1 MWITRVSIN
10 NPVFATMV
18 MVALLVLG
26 LASYNRL
33 AVEQMP
39 DVEFPVAV
47 IFVAYPGA
55 SPEAVEQ
62 DLTKPIEDAVNPI
75 GGVRQ
80 ITSRSREG
88 SSVVIVEFELKT
100 DVNVAIQEVR
110 DRISRIRIGFPKD
123 AKEPYIS
130 KADTDN
136 EQPIFNL
143 AVTSEARGLRE
154 LTTLSEQ
161 IIRKRIE
168 NVRGVGSIELSGGT
182 RRQIQILLDPSAMTA
197 LGVGVEQVI
206 AALRNENLDMPAG
219 SIVRGSEEK
228 LVRIEG
234 RIKDPIAFSKIIVAR
249 RGGGG
254 TGILGLAPPTG
265 ISAVTLGQV
274 ARVVDGEADVQ
285 SAARSSGAG
294 GMDPNTKAI
303 DVAQEDNSISRLDGR
318 RAITLEVVKIRG
330 ANTVD
335 VGRGLNDAVTEL
347 RKQLPADIKLTVMRD
362 RADWVR
368 RSVDD
373 TRKTIIEGALVTV
386 LVVFLFLHSWRSTVI
401 TALTLP
407 ISVVATFIALHALG
421 FTINLLTLMAL
432 SLCIG
437 LLIDDAIV
445 VRENIVRHLGMG
457 KDHFT
462 AASEGTSEVGLAVMA
477 TTFTIVAVFLPVA
490 FMGGVIG
497 LFFYQFGV
505 TVAVAVL
512 VSLFVSFTL
521 DPMLSSIWHDPPENR
536 FRRVKWLGRF
546 MAAFERGVEAAHTMY
561 GHLLGWALSRR
572 KTVLA
577 IALLALVGSFGI
589 VAAGIVGSEFIP
601 ESDEGELTVRL
612 STPVGSSLAYTE
624 SKVSQAEAAL
634 REFPEVVQIYSRI
647 GTNNGRNTS
656 FLNTKLKPKGERSI
670 SQKQLEQKFRERLR
684 RIAGI
689 ELSVGWMR
697 PIQVSIIGPDA
708 QRLKEISAEVER
720 AMAKIPG
727 ITEIESSEKAAS
739 PTLAIRIN
747 RQLASDLGL
756 TLAQIA
762 NATRPLIAGDSVTTW
777 LGPDGQNYDVLVR
790 LPEGRRQSIADFSQL
805 YLQSNLTGEDGS
817 PRMIPLRQI
826 AEFVDTTSP
835 KIITR
840 MDLQRQLTLS
850 ASVDGRP
857 QGDVGQEVSKLTKQM
872 TLPAG
877 YRFNVGG
884 QTKQMIESFKYAM
897 VALGIAVIF
906 IYLILASQFGSFL
919 QPIAIMASLPL
930 SLVGVFIALAISR
943 STLNIFSV
951 IGIIM
956 LMGLVTK
963 NAILLIDFT
972 NQAKKRGDDALT
984 ALQRAGQV
992 RLRPILMTTA
1002 AMIFGM
1008 LPLAL
1013 GFGEGSEGNATMGR
1027 AIIGGVISSTL
1038 LTLVVVPVVYT
1049 YLDGMAAWFSSRRAR
1064 RASPQQAPAA
1074 AD

>member
-18 MVALLVLG
+18 MIAILVLG
-26 LASYNRL
+26 VASYNRL

-39 DVEFPVAV
+39 DIDFPVAV
-47 IFVAYPGA
+47 VFVSYPGA
-55 SPEAVEQ
+55 SPEAVET

-88 SSVVIVEFELKT
+88 SCVVIIEFELKT

-110 DRISRIRIGFPKD
+110 DRIARIRIGFPRD

-143 AVTSEARGLRE
+143 AVTSEQRGLRE
-154 LTTLSEQ
+154 LTTMAEQ
-161 IIRKRIE
+161 VIRKRLE

-182 RRQIQILLDPSAMTA
+182 KRQIQILLDPAAMTA

-219 SIVRGSEEK
+219 SITRGSEEK
-228 LVRIEG
+228 LVRVEG
-234 RIKDPIAFSKIIVAR
+234 RIKDPVAFSRIIVAR
-249 RGGGG
+249 RGNAG
-254 TGILGLAPPTG
+254 AS
-265 ISAVTLGQV
+265 SAVTLGQV
-274 ARVVDGEADVQ
+274 ARVIDGEADVQ
-285 SAARSSGAG
+285 SAARNAGAQ
-294 GMDPNTKAI
+294 GMDPNAKAI
-303 DVAQEDNSISRLDGR
+303 DVTQEDNTISRLDGR

-330 ANTVD
+330 ANTVE
-335 VGRGLNDAVTEL
+335 VGNGLRDAVAEL
-347 RKQLPADIKLTVMRD
+347 TKQIPADIKLTVMSD
-362 RADWVR
+362 RSEWVK

-373 TRKTIIEGALVTV
+373 TQKTILEGALVTV

-407 ISVVATFIALHALG
+407 ISVIATFIALHALG
-421 FTINLLTLMAL
+421 FTINALTLMAL

-462 AASEGTSEVGLAVMA
+462 AANEGTTEVGLAVMA

-490 FMGGVIG
+490 FMGGIIG

-521 DPMLSSIWHDPPENR
+521 DPMLSSIWHDPVESR
-536 FRRVKWLGRF
+536 FRGVPWLGAVLRRF
-546 MAAFERGVEAAHTMY
+546 EGGVEGAHRLY
-561 GHLLGWALSRR
+561 GRWLGWSLNNR
-572 KTVLA
+572 KTVLGIA
-577 IALLALVGSFGI
+577 VGALLGAFGI
-589 VAAGIVGSEFIP
+589 VMAGAVGSEFMP
-601 ESDEGELTVRL
+601 ETDNSELTIRL

-624 SKVSQAEAAL
+624 SKVDQAEQAL
-634 REFPEVVQIYSRI
+634 REFPEVKQIYSRI
-647 GTNNGRNTS
+647 GTTNGRNSS
-656 FLNTKLKPKGERSI
+656 FLNAKLVPRAERRFT
-670 SQKQLEQKFRERLR
+670 QKQLEQKFRERLR

-697 PIQVSIIGPDA
+697 PIQVSIVGPDA
-708 QRLKEISAEVER
+708 QRLKEIGAEVER
-720 AMAKIPG
+720 ALAG
-727 ITEIESSEKAAS
+727 IKGVTEIESSEKAAS

-756 TLAQIA
+756 TLSQIA
-762 NATRPLIAGDSVTTW
+762 NATRPLIAGDAVTTW

-790 LPEGRRQSIADFSQL
+790 LPEGRRQSIADFEQL
-805 YLQSNLTGEDGS
+805 YLQSSLVNPDGT

-850 ASVDGRP
+850 ASVEGRP
-857 QGDVGQEVSKLTKQM
+857 QGDVGQEVSTM
-872 TLPAG
+872 TREMQLPAG

-884 QTKQMIESFKYAM
+884 QTKQMIESFKFAL

-919 QPIAIMASLPL
+919 QPLAIMASLPL
-930 SLVGVFIALAISR
+930 SLVGVFIALAVTR

-972 NQAKKRGDDALT
+972 NQARKRGLDRVA
-984 ALQRAGQV
+984 ALQEAAQV

-1008 LPLAL
+1008 MPLAL
-1013 GFGEGSEGNATMGR
+1013 GLGEGSEGNATMGR

-1049 YLDGMAAWFSSRRAR
+1049 YLDGMSAWFRSRRAR
-1064 RASPQQAPAA
+1064 RADSAALPAA

>member
-1 MWITRVSIN
+1 MWITKVSIN

-18 MVALLVLG
+18 MIALLVLG
-26 LASYNRL
+26 VASYNRL

-39 DVEFPVAV
+39 DIDFPVAV
-47 IFVAYPGA
+47 VFVSYPGA
-55 SPEAVEQ
+55 SPEAVET

-80 ITSRSREG
+80 ITSRSRE
-88 SSVVIVEFELKT
+88 SSAVVIIEFELKT

-110 DRISRIRIGFPKD
+110 DRIARIRIGFPKD

-143 AVTSEARGLRE
+143 AVTSEERSLRE

-161 IIRKRIE
+161 VIRKRLE

-182 RRQIQILLDPSAMTA
+182 KRQIQILLDPSAMTA

-219 SIVRGSEEK
+219 SITRGSEEK
-228 LVRIEG
+228 LVRVEG

-249 RGGGG
+249 RGGG
-254 TGILGLAPPTG
+254 TSTS
-265 ISAVTLGQV
+265 SAVTLGQV
-274 ARVVDGEADVQ
+274 ARVIDGETDVQ
-285 SAARSSGAG
+285 SAARNAGAQ

-303 DVAQEDNSISRLDGR
+303 DVSQEDNSISRLDGR

-330 ANTVD
+330 ANTVE
-335 VGRGLNDAVTEL
+335 VGKGLRDAVAEL
-347 RKQLPADIKLTVMRD
+347 TKQLPADIKLTVMSD
-362 RADWVR
+362 RSEWVK

-373 TRKTIIEGALVTV
+373 TQKTIIEGALVTV

-407 ISVVATFIALHALG
+407 ISVIATFIALYALG
-421 FTINLLTLMAL
+421 FTINALTLMAL

-445 VRENIVRHLGMG
+445 VRENIVRHLAMG

-462 AASEGTSEVGLAVMA
+462 AAHEGTAEVGLAVMA

-490 FMGGVIG
+490 FMGGIIG

-505 TVAVAVL
+505 TVAVAIL

-521 DPMLSSIWHDPPENR
+521 DPMLSSIWHDPTDNR
-536 FRRVKWLGRF
+536 FRRLPWLGVLMHRF
-546 MAAFERGVEAAHTMY
+546 ENGVQGAHRLY
-561 GHLLGWALSRR
+561 GSWLGWALDHR
-572 KTVLA
+572 KTVLGIAVGALIGAFA
-577 IALLALVGSFGI
+577 IVI
-589 VAAGIVGSEFIP
+589 AGAVGSEFIP
-601 ESDEGELTVRL
+601 ESDESELTIRL

-624 SKVSQAEAAL
+624 AKVDQAEKAL
-634 REFPEVVQIYSRI
+634 HEFPEVKQIYSRI

-656 FLNTKLKPKGERSI
+656 FLNAKLVKKSERKLT
-670 SQKQLEQKFRERLR
+670 QKELEQKFRERLR

-697 PIQVSIIGPDA
+697 PIQVSIVGPDA
-708 QRLKEISAEVER
+708 ERLKDIGAEVER
-720 AMAKIPG
+720 ALAKING
-727 ITEIESSEKAAS
+727 VTEIESSEKAAS

-756 TLAQIA
+756 TLSQIA

-790 LPEGRRQSIADFSQL
+790 LPEGRRQSIADFEQL
-805 YLQSNLTGEDGS
+805 YLQSTLTNSDGT

-850 ASVDGRP
+850 ASVEGRT
-857 QGDVGQEVSKLTKQM
+857 QGDVGQDVSRLTNEMQM
-872 TLPAG
+872 PAG
-877 YRFNVGG
+877 YRFNIGG
-884 QTKQMIESFKYAM
+884 QTKQMIESFNYAL

-919 QPIAIMASLPL
+919 QPVAIMASLPL
-930 SLVGVFIALAISR
+930 SLVGVFVALAVTR

-972 NQAKKRGDDALT
+972 NQARKRGLDRVA
-984 ALQRAGQV
+984 ALQAAGQV

-1008 LPLAL
+1008 MPLAL
-1013 GFGEGSEGNATMGR
+1013 GLGEGSEGNATMGR

-1038 LTLVVVPVVYT
+1038 LTLVVVPVVYA
-1049 YLDGMAAWFSSRRAR
+1049 YLDGLAAWFSSRRSRRIAR
-1064 RASPQQAPAA
+1064 TDEPAA

>member
-18 MVALLVLG
+18 MIAILVLG
-26 LASYNRL
+26 VASYNRL

-39 DVEFPVAV
+39 DIDFPVAV
-47 IFVAYPGA
+47 VFVSYPGA
-55 SPEAVEQ
+55 SPEAVET

-88 SSVVIVEFELKT
+88 SCVVIIEFELKT

-110 DRISRIRIGFPKD
+110 DRIARIRIGFPRD

-143 AVTSEARGLRE
+143 AVTSEQRGLRE
-154 LTTLSEQ
+154 LTTMAEQ
-161 IIRKRIE
+161 VIRKRLE

-182 RRQIQILLDPSAMTA
+182 KRQIQILLDPAAMTA

-219 SIVRGSEEK
+219 SITRGSEEK
-228 LVRIEG
+228 LVRVEG
-234 RIKDPIAFSKIIVAR
+234 RIKDPIAFSRIIVAR
-249 RGGGG
+249 RGTAG
-254 TGILGLAPPTG
+254 AS
-265 ISAVTLGQV
+265 SAVTLGQV
-274 ARVVDGEADVQ
+274 ARVIDGEADVQ
-285 SAARSSGAG
+285 SAARNAGAQ

-303 DVAQEDNSISRLDGR
+303 DVTQEDNTISRLDGR
-318 RAITLEVVKIRG
+318 RAITLEIVKIRG
-330 ANTVD
+330 ANTVE
-335 VGRGLNDAVTEL
+335 VGKGLRDAVAEL
-347 RKQLPADIKLTVMRD
+347 AKQIPADIKLTVMSD
-362 RADWVR
+362 RSEWVK

-373 TRKTIIEGALVTV
+373 TQKTILEGALVTV

-407 ISVVATFIALHALG
+407 ISVIATFIALYALG
-421 FTINLLTLMAL
+421 FTINALTLMAL

-462 AASEGTSEVGLAVMA
+462 AANEGTTEVGLAVMA

-490 FMGGVIG
+490 FMGGIIG

-521 DPMLSSIWHDPPENR
+521 DPMLSSIWHDPVESR
-536 FRRVKWLGRF
+536 FRGVPWLGAMMRRF
-546 MAAFERGVEAAHTMY
+546 ENGVEGAHRLY
-561 GHLLGWALSRR
+561 GRWLDWSLNHR
-572 KTVLA
+572 KTVLG
-577 IALLALVGSFGI
+577 IAVGALIGAFGI
-589 VAAGIVGSEFIP
+589 VMAGAVGSEFMP
-601 ESDEGELTVRL
+601 ETDNSELTIRL

-624 SKVSQAEAAL
+624 SKVDQAEQAL
-634 REFPEVVQIYSRI
+634 REFPEVKQIYSRI
-647 GTNNGRNTS
+647 GTTNGRNSS
-656 FLNTKLKPKGERSI
+656 FLNAKLVPRAERKFT
-670 SQKQLEQKFRERLR
+670 QKELEQKFRERLR

-697 PIQVSIIGPDA
+697 PIQVSIVGPDA
-708 QRLKEISAEVER
+708 QRLKEIGAEVER
-720 AMAKIPG
+720 ALAG
-727 ITEIESSEKAAS
+727 IKGVTEIESSEKAAS

-762 NATRPLIAGDSVTTW
+762 NATRPLIAGDAVTTW

-790 LPEGRRQSIADFSQL
+790 LPEGRRQSIADFEQL
-805 YLQSNLTGEDGS
+805 YLQSTLANADGT

-850 ASVDGRP
+850 ASVEGRP
-857 QGDVGQEVSKLTKQM
+857 QGDVGQEVSKM
-872 TLPAG
+872 TREMQLPAG

-884 QTKQMIESFKYAM
+884 QTKQMIESFKFAL

-919 QPIAIMASLPL
+919 QPLAIMASLPL
-930 SLVGVFIALAISR
+930 SLVGVFVALALTR

-972 NQAKKRGDDALT
+972 NQARRRGLDRVA
-984 ALQRAGQV
+984 ALQEAAQV

-1008 LPLAL
+1008 MPLAL
-1013 GFGEGSEGNATMGR
+1013 GLGEGSEGNATMGR

-1049 YLDGMAAWFSSRRAR
+1049 YLDGMSAWFRSRRTR
-1064 RASPQQAPAA
+1064 RAAAAALPAA

>member
-1 MWITRVSIN
+1 MWITKVSIN

-26 LASYNRL
+26 VASYNRL

-39 DVEFPVAV
+39 DIEFPVAV
-47 IFVAYPGA
+47 VFVSYPGA
-55 SPEAVEQ
+55 SPEAVET

-88 SSVVIVEFELKT
+88 SSVVIIEFELKT

-110 DRISRIRIGFPKD
+110 DRMGRIRIGFPKD

-161 IIRKRIE
+161 VIRKRLE

-182 RRQIQILLDPSAMTA
+182 KRQIQILLDPAAMTA

-219 SIVRGSEEK
+219 SITRGSEEK
-228 LVRIEG
+228 LVRVEG
-234 RIKDPIAFSKIIVAR
+234 RIKDPLAFGKIIVAR
-249 RGGGG
+249 RGVGGG
-254 TGILGLAPPTG
+254 TGSGT
-265 ISAVTLGQV
+265 SASSPVTLNQV
-274 ARVVDGEADVQ
+274 ARVIDGEADVQ
-285 SAARSSGAG
+285 SAARNGGAQ

-303 DVAQEDNSISRLDGR
+303 DVSQEDNSISRLDGR

-335 VGRGLNDAVTEL
+335 VGNGLRNAVTEL
-347 RKQLPADIKLTVMRD
+347 AKQLPADIKLTIMSD
-362 RADWVR
+362 RSEWVK

-373 TRKTIIEGALVTV
+373 TQKTIIEGALVTV
-386 LVVFLFLHSWRSTVI
+386 LVVFLFLHSWRSTII

-407 ISVVATFIALHALG
+407 ISVIATFIALYALG
-421 FTINLLTLMAL
+421 FTINALTLMAL

-445 VRENIVRHLGMG
+445 VRENIVRHLGIG

-462 AASEGTSEVGLAVMA
+462 AAREGTEEVGLAVMA

-490 FMGGVIG
+490 FMGGIIG

-536 FRRVKWLGRF
+536 FRRLPRLGALMQRF
-546 MAAFERGVEAAHTMY
+546 ESGVEGAHRVY
-561 GHLLGWALSRR
+561 GRWLGWALNHR
-572 KTVLA
+572 KTVLCIAVGALIGAFA
-577 IALLALVGSFGI
+577 IVI
-589 VAAGIVGSEFIP
+589 AGAVGSEFIP
-601 ESDEGELTVRL
+601 ESDESELTIRL

-624 SKVSQAEAAL
+624 AKVDQAEKSL
-634 REFPEVVQIYSRI
+634 REFPEVRQIYSRI
-647 GTNNGRNTS
+647 GTSNGRNTS
-656 FLNTKLKPKGERSI
+656 FLNVKLEHKAERKLT
-670 SQKQLEQKFRERLR
+670 QKELEQKFRERLR
-684 RIAGI
+684 RIVGI

-697 PIQVSIIGPDA
+697 PIQVSIVGPDA
-708 QRLKEISAEVER
+708 ERLQEIGAEVER
-720 AMAKIPG
+720 ALTKIKG
-727 ITEIESSEKAAS
+727 VTEIESSEKAAS

-756 TLAQIA
+756 TLSQIA

-790 LPEGRRQSIADFSQL
+790 LPEGQRQSIADFEQL
-805 YLQSNLTGEDGS
+805 YLQSTLTNSDGT
-817 PRMIPLRQI
+817 PQMIPLRQI

-850 ASVDGRP
+850 ASVEGRP
-857 QGDVGQEVSKLTKQM
+857 QGDVGQDVSRLTKEMQ
-872 TLPAG
+872 LPAG

-884 QTKQMIESFKYAM
+884 QTRQMLESFNYAL

-919 QPIAIMASLPL
+919 QPVAIMASLPL
-930 SLVGVFIALAISR
+930 SLVGVFVALAVTR

-972 NQAKKRGDDALT
+972 NQARKRGLDRVAAL
-984 ALQRAGQV
+984 REAGQV

-1008 LPLAL
+1008 MPLAL
-1013 GFGEGSEGNATMGR
+1013 GLGEGSEGNATMGR

-1049 YLDGMAAWFSSRRAR
+1049 YLDGMAAWFSSWRSRRRAR
-1064 RASPQQAPAA
+1064 VEQPAA

>member
-18 MVALLVLG
+18 MVAILVLG
-26 LASYNRL
+26 VASYNRL

-39 DVEFPVAV
+39 DIDFPVAV
-47 IFVAYPGA
+47 VFVSYPGA
-55 SPEAVEQ
+55 SPEAVET

-88 SSVVIVEFELKT
+88 SSVVIIEFELKT

-110 DRISRIRIGFPKD
+110 DRVARIRIGFPKD

-143 AVTSEARGLRE
+143 AVTSETRGLRE

-161 IIRKRIE
+161 VIRKRLE

-182 RRQIQILLDPSAMTA
+182 KRQIQILLDPSAMTA

-219 SIVRGSEEK
+219 SITRGSEEK
-228 LVRIEG
+228 LVRVEG
-234 RIKDPIAFSKIIVAR
+234 RIKDPIAFGKIIVAR
-249 RGGGG
+249 RGGDTG
-254 TGILGLAPPTG
+254 TS
-265 ISAVTLGQV
+265 SAVTLGQV
-274 ARVVDGEADVQ
+274 ARVIDGEADVR
-285 SAARSSGAG
+285 SAARNGGAQ

-303 DVAQEDNSISRLDGR
+303 DVSQEDNSISRLDGR

-330 ANTVD
+330 ANTVA
-335 VGRGLNDAVTEL
+335 VGNGLRDAAAEL
-347 RKQLPADIKLTVMRD
+347 AKQLPPDIKLTIMSD
-362 RADWVR
+362 RSEWVK

-373 TRKTIIEGALVTV
+373 TQKTIIEGAMVTV
-386 LVVFLFLHSWRSTVI
+386 LVVFLFLHSWRSTII

-407 ISVVATFIALHALG
+407 ISVIATFIALYALG
-421 FTINLLTLMAL
+421 FTINALTLMAL

-462 AASEGTSEVGLAVMA
+462 AAREGTDEVGLAVMA

-490 FMGGVIG
+490 FMGGIIG

-536 FRRVKWLGRF
+536 FRRMPWLGAVMDRF
-546 MAAFERGVEAAHTMY
+546 ETAVEGAHRLY
-561 GHLLGWALSRR
+561 GRWLAWALNNR
-572 KTVLA
+572 KTVLG
-577 IALLALVGSFGI
+577 IAVAALIGAFGI
-589 VAAGIVGSEFIP
+589 VIAGLVGSEFIP
-601 ESDEGELTVRL
+601 ESDESELTIRL

-624 SKVSQAEAAL
+624 AKVDQSEKAL
-634 REFPEVVQIYSRI
+634 REFPEVRQIYSRI

-656 FLNTKLKPKGERSI
+656 FLNVKLVHRVERKLT
-670 SQKQLEQKFRERLR
+670 QKELEQKFRERLR

-697 PIQVSIIGPDA
+697 PIQVSIVGPDA
-708 QRLKEISAEVER
+708 ERLKELGAEVER
-720 AMAKIPG
+720 SLAKIKG
-727 ITEIESSEKAAS
+727 VTEIESSEKVAS

-756 TLAQIA
+756 TLSQIA

-790 LPEGRRQSIADFSQL
+790 LPEGRRQSIADFEQL
-805 YLQSNLTGEDGS
+805 YLQSALINADGS

-850 ASVDGRP
+850 ASVEGRP
-857 QGDVGQEVSKLTKQM
+857 QGDVGQDVSRLTKEMQ
-872 TLPAG
+872 LPAG

-884 QTKQMIESFKYAM
+884 QTKQMIESFKYAL

-919 QPIAIMASLPL
+919 QPVAIMASLPL
-930 SLVGVFIALAISR
+930 SLVGVFVALAATR

-972 NQAKKRGDDALT
+972 NQARKRGLDRFA
-984 ALQRAGQV
+984 ALQEAAQV

-1008 LPLAL
+1008 MPLAL
-1013 GFGEGSEGNATMGR
+1013 GLGEGSEGNATMGR

-1049 YLDGMAAWFSSRRAR
+1049 YLDGMAAWFGARRSRRIAR
-1064 RASPQQAPAA
+1064 ARQPAA

>member
-1 MWITRVSIN
+1 MWITKVSIN

-26 LASYNRL
+26 VASYNRL

-39 DVEFPVAV
+39 DIEFPVAV
-47 IFVAYPGA
+47 VFVSYPGA
-55 SPEAVEQ
+55 SPEAVET

-88 SSVVIVEFELKT
+88 SSVVIIEFELKT

-110 DRISRIRIGFPKD
+110 DRMGRIRIGFPKD

-143 AVTSEARGLRE
+143 AVTSETRSLRE

-161 IIRKRIE
+161 VIRKRLE

-182 RRQIQILLDPSAMTA
+182 KRQIQILLDPSAMTA

-219 SIVRGSEEK
+219 SITRGSEEK
-228 LVRIEG
+228 LVRVEG
-234 RIKDPIAFSKIIVAR
+234 RIKDPIAFGKIIVAR
-249 RGGGG
+249 RGVGGG
-254 TGILGLAPPTG
+254 TGSGT
-265 ISAVTLGQV
+265 SASSPVTLNQV
-274 ARVVDGEADVQ
+274 ARVIDGEADVQ
-285 SAARSSGAG
+285 SAARNGGAQ

-303 DVAQEDNSISRLDGR
+303 DVSQEDNSISRLDGR

-335 VGRGLNDAVTEL
+335 VGNGLRNAVTEL
-347 RKQLPADIKLTVMRD
+347 TKQLPADIKLTNMSD
-362 RADWVR
+362 RSEWVK

-373 TRKTIIEGALVTV
+373 TQKTIIEGALVTV

-407 ISVVATFIALHALG
+407 ISVIATFIALYALG
-421 FTINLLTLMAL
+421 FTINALTLMAL

-445 VRENIVRHLGMG
+445 VRENIVRHLGIG

-462 AASEGTSEVGLAVMA
+462 AAREGTEEVGLAVMA

-490 FMGGVIG
+490 FMGGIIG

-536 FRRVKWLGRF
+536 FRRLPWLGALMQRF
-546 MAAFERGVEAAHTMY
+546 ESGVESAHRVY
-561 GHLLGWALSRR
+561 GRWLGWALNHR
-572 KTVLA
+572 KTVLGIAVGALIGAFA
-577 IALLALVGSFGI
+577 IVI
-589 VAAGIVGSEFIP
+589 AGAVGSEFIP
-601 ESDEGELTVRL
+601 ESDESELTIRL

-624 SKVSQAEAAL
+624 AKVDQAEKSL
-634 REFPEVVQIYSRI
+634 REFPEVRQIYSRI
-647 GTNNGRNTS
+647 GTSNGRNTS
-656 FLNTKLKPKGERSI
+656 FLNVKLVHKAERKLT
-670 SQKQLEQKFRERLR
+670 QKELEQKFRERLR
-684 RIAGI
+684 RIVGI

-697 PIQVSIIGPDA
+697 PIQVSIVGPDA
-708 QRLKEISAEVER
+708 ERLQEIGAEVER
-720 AMAKIPG
+720 ALTKIKG
-727 ITEIESSEKAAS
+727 VTEIESSEKAAS

-756 TLAQIA
+756 TLSQIA

-790 LPEGRRQSIADFSQL
+790 LPEGQRQSVADFEQL
-805 YLQSNLTGEDGS
+805 YLQSALTNSDGT
-817 PRMIPLRQI
+817 PQMIPLRQI

-850 ASVDGRP
+850 ASVEGRP
-857 QGDVGQEVSKLTKQM
+857 QGDVGQDVSRLTKEMQ
-872 TLPAG
+872 LPAG

-884 QTKQMIESFKYAM
+884 QTRQMLESFNYAL

-919 QPIAIMASLPL
+919 QPVAIMASLPL
-930 SLVGVFIALAISR
+930 SLVGVFVALAVTR

-972 NQAKKRGDDALT
+972 NQARKRGLDRVA
-984 ALQRAGQV
+984 ALQEAGQV

-1008 LPLAL
+1008 MPLAL
-1013 GFGEGSEGNATMGR
+1013 GLGEGSEGNATMGR

-1049 YLDGMAAWFSSRRAR
+1049 YLDGMAAWFGSWRSRRRAR
-1064 RASPQQAPAA
+1064 VEQPAA

>member
-1 MWITRVSIN
+1 MWITKVSIN

-18 MVALLVLG
+18 MVAILVLG
-26 LASYNRL
+26 VASYNRL

-39 DVEFPVAV
+39 DIDFPVAV
-47 IFVAYPGA
+47 IYVSYPGA
-55 SPEAVEQ
+55 SPEAVET

-88 SSVVIVEFELKT
+88 SCVVIVEFELKT

-110 DRISRIRIGFPKD
+110 DRVARIRIGFPKD

-161 IIRKRIE
+161 VIRKRLE

-182 RRQIQILLDPSAMTA
+182 KRQIQILLDPAAMTA

-219 SIVRGSEEK
+219 SITRGSEEK
-228 LVRIEG
+228 LVRVEG
-234 RIKDPIAFSKIIVAR
+234 RIKDPIAFGKIIVAR
-249 RGGGG
+249 RSGG
-254 TGILGLAPPTG
+254 TSAS
-265 ISAVTLGQV
+265 SAVTLGQV
-274 ARVVDGEADVQ
+274 ARVIDGEADVQ
-285 SAARSSGAG
+285 SAARNGGAQ

-303 DVAQEDNSISRLDGR
+303 DVSQEDNSISRLDGR

-335 VGRGLNDAVTEL
+335 VGKGLRDAVAEL
-347 RKQLPADIKLTVMRD
+347 VKQMPADIKLTVMTD
-362 RADWVR
+362 RSEWVK

-373 TRKTIIEGALVTV
+373 TQKTIIEGAIVTV

-401 TALTLP
+401 TALPLP
-407 ISVVATFIALHALG
+407 ISVVATFIALYALG
-421 FTINLLTLMAL
+421 FTINTLTLMAL

-462 AASEGTSEVGLAVMA
+462 AAREGTEEVGLAVMA

-490 FMGGVIG
+490 FMGGIIG
-497 LFFYQFGV
+497 LFFFQFGV

-521 DPMLSSIWHDPPENR
+521 DPMLSSVWHDPVASR
-536 FRRVKWLGRF
+536 FRRLPWLGAMMERF
-546 MAAFERGVEAAHTMY
+546 EGGVDGAHRLY
-561 GHLLGWALSRR
+561 GRWLTWALDHR
-572 KTVLA
+572 KTVIGVA
-577 IALLALVGSFGI
+577 IGALIGAFAI
-589 VAAGIVGSEFIP
+589 VIAGAVGSEFMP
-601 ESDEGELTVRL
+601 ESDESELTIRL
-612 STPVGSSLAYTE
+612 STPVGSSLPWTE
-624 SKVSQAEAAL
+624 AKVDQAEKAL
-634 REFPEVVQIYSRI
+634 REFPEVRQIYSRI

-656 FLNTKLKPKGERSI
+656 FLNVKLVPKSERKLT
-670 SQKQLEQKFRERLR
+670 QKELEQQFRARLR

-697 PIQVSIIGPDA
+697 PIQVSIVGPDA
-708 QRLKEISAEVER
+708 ERLKEIGAEVER
-720 AMAKIPG
+720 ALARVKG
-727 ITEIESSEKAAS
+727 VTEIESSEKAAS
-739 PTLAIRIN
+739 PTLAIRVN

-756 TLAQIA
+756 TLSQIA

-790 LPEGRRQSIADFSQL
+790 LPEGRRQSIADFEQL
-805 YLQSNLTGEDGS
+805 YLQSSLTNADGT

-850 ASVDGRP
+850 ASVEGRP
-857 QGDVGQEVSKLTKQM
+857 QGDVGQDVSKLTKEMQ
-872 TLPAG
+872 LPAG

-884 QTKQMIESFKYAM
+884 QTRQMIESFKYAL

-906 IYLILASQFGSFL
+906 IYLILASQFGSFP
-919 QPIAIMASLPL
+919 QPLAIMASLPL
-930 SLVGVFIALAISR
+930 SLVGVFVALALTR

-972 NQAKKRGDDALT
+972 NQARRRGLDRHA
-984 ALQRAGQV
+984 ALQEAGQV

-1008 LPLAL
+1008 MPLAL
-1013 GFGEGSEGNATMGR
+1013 GLGEGSEGNATMGR

-1049 YLDGMAAWFSSRRAR
+1049 YLDAMTAWFAARASRRAAR
-1064 RASPQQAPAA
+1064 LAQPAA